1 MLELCFSQSA
11 RGGLRCA
18 QHCGGGGRKVIGV
31 IMGRDDGRP
40 ATRKEIRQAQKQTQ
54 QKREALD
61 REAIPLGGTAAD
73 VLGLSLGLEMGD
85 IREPLGE
92 ARRELLRRW
101 YDGNDEAANQDWQE
115 TLESADRLRACGP
128 GDTIR
133 IWADRTPHSACGLLH
148 AASLLKDTKAAV
160 HVVFLPLWRETG
172 DGKTLVSYLGWG
184 EVEPELF
191 GHFLSREEPLPPL
204 ILRAMASRWRELQQE
219 NAPLR
224 AVVNGQ
230 VRSVRE
236 DFYDEMIR
244 RHIPEGQTK
253 IANIIGDVLG
263 REKPGIGDVWL
274 AERIR
279 WMLSTGE
286 LRMVREDPERF
297 YRSVVERA

>member
-18 QHCGGGGRKVIGV
+18 QHCGGGGRKIIGV